1 MMTTYTNKDLVLS
14 CDGWEEFGGNIYSD
28 NHHVNVDDRGNM
40 RLVNTVDNSDFDADQ
55 ASAEFVQSFGLDTT
69 KAECD
74 QFVSDYVDAWM
85 DAARNVYAPGKPL
98 LRLHE
103 AYPELLRAGHPA
115 PLFVRVLI

>member
-1 MMTTYTNKDLVLS
+1 MTTTYTNKDLVLS

-85 DAARNVYAPGKPL
+85 DAARNEFASEK
-98 LRLHE
+98 
-103 AYPELLRAGHPA
+103 AQ
-115 PLFVRVLI
+115 